1 MMDRLTNES
10 FQRYMEDKYRHEFE
24 VRIDEMEF
32 RIREEFY
39 DIYDAHLNDTI
50 KPFEFKDV
58 KVNPSDIIKQY
69 GSHCYYFGMKDYAKK
84 LMIEGIMPLELIG
97 GGSYIGPRRVAV

>member
-1 MMDRLTNES
+1 MDRLSNES
-10 FQRYMEDKYRHEFE
+10 FQRYMEDKYRFEFE

-50 KPFEFKDV
+50 KPFDFKDV

-69 GSHCYYFGMKDYAKK
+69 GSYCYHSGMRDYAKK
-84 LMIEGIMPLELIG
+84 LMIEGIMPLELIA
-97 GGSYIGPRRVAV
+97 GGSYIGPGRVAV